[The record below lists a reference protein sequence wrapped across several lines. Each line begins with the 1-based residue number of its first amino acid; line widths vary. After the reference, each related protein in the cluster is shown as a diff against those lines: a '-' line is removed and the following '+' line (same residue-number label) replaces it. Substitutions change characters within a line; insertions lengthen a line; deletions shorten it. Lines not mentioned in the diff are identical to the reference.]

1 MYHVMVFHIVTI
13 HTIIRLVR
21 VIVYAMMVT
30 TQIILI
36 NDVKVA
42 HTPAKHAQHPQ
53 PALAALQT
61 VNLIPLISTVYVLLS
76 IIRIVNH
83 LTAYLAIIRVKIVVT
98 TVYAHNAMLPNSD
111 CRML

>member
-1 MYHVMVFHIVTI
+1 MVFLIVTI

-42 HTPAKHAQHPQ
+42 HTPVKHAQHPQ
-53 PALAALQT
+53 PAPAVLQT
-61 VNLIPLISTVYVLLS
+61 VNLIPLISIVYVLLS

-83 LTAYLAIIRVKIVVT
+83 LTAYLAIIRVRIVVT
-98 TVYAHNAMLPNSD
+98 TVYAHNAMLLNSD